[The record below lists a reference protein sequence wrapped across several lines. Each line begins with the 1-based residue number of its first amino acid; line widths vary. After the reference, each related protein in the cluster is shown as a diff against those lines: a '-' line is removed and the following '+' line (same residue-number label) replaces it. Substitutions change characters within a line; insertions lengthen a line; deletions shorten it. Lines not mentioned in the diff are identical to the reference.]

1 MLGDGAEGYSG
12 ENGGDD
18 VIAGDALAT
27 NRNGTATANS
37 LATAAGVAVGFI
49 NLEVAAG
56 SDTIRGGGGD
66 ALLAGDAMASHE
78 GGGDATADNAAVAEG
93 GEGKQA
99 PAGSRTH
106 TRSLGYD
113 TQAGARW
120 EGVRTGRVG
129 PSTGTHGGGH

>member
-27 NRNGTATANS
+27 NRNGTATANN

-56 SDTIRGGGGD
+56 SDTIRGGEGD
-66 ALLAGDAMASHE
+66 DLLAGDAMASHE
-78 GGGDATADNAAVAEG
+78 EDGADPADHAPGAEG
-93 GEGKQA
+93 A
-99 PAGSRTH
+99 AGSPAHAAATPPPDR
-106 TRSLGYD
+106 LG
-113 TQAGARW
+113 
-120 EGVRTGRVG
+120 
-129 PSTGTHGGGH
+129 

>member
-27 NRNGTATANS
+27 TRNGTATANN

-56 SDTIRGGGGD
+56 RDTIRGGEGD
-66 ALLAGDAMASHE
+66 DLLAGDAMASHE
-78 GGGDATADNAAVAEG
+78 EGGDATAGHAPVADGAEG
-93 GEGKQA
+93 THSHPGRDHRQEEARGGKKVVREVGIREGA
-99 PAGSRTH
+99 A
-106 TRSLGYD
+106 
-113 TQAGARW
+113 
-120 EGVRTGRVG
+120 
-129 PSTGTHGGGH
+129 

>member
-27 NRNGTATANS
+27 NRNGTATANN

-56 SDTIRGGGGD
+56 SDTIRGGEGD
-66 ALLAGDAMASHE
+66 DLLAGDAMASHE
-78 GGGDATADNAAVAEG
+78 AGGGATADNAAA
-93 GEGKQA
+93 A
-99 PAGSRTH
+99 
-106 TRSLGYD
+106 
-113 TQAGARW
+113 AGA
-120 EGVRTGRVG
+120 GGNNDNGGDDNTTGRLGSATVAVQTDRTEEKKCVG
-129 PSTGTHGGGH
+129 SGSERGTR